1 MNRRSRYGFNIFG
14 LHIGS
19 SALSSFQV
27 ATNTTA
33 NNIANVKTTG
43 YTRQEAT
50 LQAKDAINV
59 TARYGSV
66 GTGVTVTSIKQ
77 QRDLYYDNKYW
88 ENNSCYGRYEQKL
101 YYMEQIQ
108 NYFKDN
114 GSSVKGFSSVF
125 SQMFSDL
132 DTLRSK
138 PSDKTVRNQF
148 ISSAQSLCTYF
159 NQMSDNLSKL
169 QDDCNEEIR
178 NNVDKI
184 NSISEKISLL
194 NKEINQIETGTGVEA
209 SSLRDER
216 ANLID
221 SLSKIVNV
229 SYNETEV
236 QNTYGDNLGGTN
248 FSLYINGEK
257 VVEGKDYRKLICE
270 SSKTKNNQTD
280 NDDMY
285 KIYWEDTKMEFSAT
299 AGTAGG
305 SLKALF
311 EVRDGDNL
319 ENFKGKVTKADS
331 YSLTVENISIDN
343 IKSLNLPDKDGKITV
358 NNISYSYD
366 SWEAQVD
373 AQGNIK
379 SVTFNLSKDKAIADP
394 EKTVAEGYLLN
405 AGSAINAR
413 GIPYYMT
420 QLNEFVRNFSEM
432 FNQIESKGQ
441 NLNGDTPPTFFEAI
455 TNTAKV
461 YDFSESEAYS
471 KLPDGQTATIN
482 SSSNTYYRMTA
493 ANFSVNKDVM
503 NDVSLFATSTDYVKT
518 DSCDIVDELKKLQSE
533 KTVYRGDKA
542 ESFLETIISNVSV
555 DTEKAET
562 YNKLYSNLEQT
573 IANQRTSVSGVDEDE
588 EALNLVKFQ
597 YSYNMASKIISVMNQ
612 MLDKLINDTG
622 VA

>member
-1 MNRRSRYGFNIFG
+1 MASTFFG
-14 LHIGS
+14 LNIGV
-19 SALSSFQV
+19 SALNSFQV

-43 YTRQEAT
+43 FTRQSAT
-50 LQAKDAINV
+50 LTAKDALNV

-77 QRDLYYDNKYW
+77 QRDLYYDTKYW

-101 YYMEQIQ
+101 YYLDQIQ

-114 GSSVKGFSSVF
+114 GASVKGFSSVF

-178 NNVDKI
+178 NRVDEI

-216 ANLID
+216 ANLMD
-221 SLSKIVNV
+221 DLSKIVNV
-229 SYNETEV
+229 SYKETPI
-236 QNTYGDNLGGTN
+236 QNTNGDNLGGTS
-248 FSLYINGEK
+248 FCLFVNGEK
-257 VVEGKDYRKLICE
+257 IVDGKDYRKLVCE
-270 SSKTKNNQTD
+270 STDIKNNQTD
-280 NDDMY
+280 NDDLF
-285 KIYWEDTKMEFSAT
+285 KIYWADTKMEFVAT

-311 EVRDGDNL
+311 EMRDGDNL
-319 ENFKGKVTKADS
+319 ENFKGKVTQADS
-331 YSLTVENISIDN
+331 YSFTVSNTSLTN
-343 IKSLNLPDKDGKITV
+343 IKSLNLPDTNGKITV
-358 NNISYSYD
+358 DHVTYTYD
-366 SWEAQVD
+366 SWEAEVD
-373 AQGNIK
+373 ADGNIK
-379 SVTFNLSKDKAIADP
+379 SMKFNLSKNKAVANPAAVVADNA
-394 EKTVAEGYLLN
+394 TLS
-405 AGSAINAR
+405 AGSGINER

-420 QLNEFVRNFSEM
+420 QLNEFVRNFAEL
-432 FNQIESKGQ
+432 FNKAESKGQ
-441 NLNGDTPPTFFEAI
+441 NMNGDTPPTFFEGI
-455 TNTAKV
+455 TDTGKV
-461 YDFSESEAYS
+461 YDFSDSDAYS
-471 KLPDGQTATIN
+471 KLTDGQTTTIS

-493 ANFSVNKDVM
+493 GNYSVNKDVM
-503 NDVSLFATSTDYVKT
+503 NNVSLFATATDYVKT
-518 DSCDIVDELKKLQSE
+518 DACDIVDELKKLQSQT
-533 KTVYRGDKA
+533 TVYRGDKA

-562 YNKLYSNLEQT
+562 NNKLYQNLEQT
-573 IANQRTSVSGVDEDE
+573 ISNQRKSVSGVDEDE
-588 EALNLVKFQ
+588 EALNLIKYQ
-597 YSYNMASKIISVMNQ
+597 NAYNMASKVISIMSQ
-612 MLDKLINDTG
+612 MLEKLINDTG

>member
-236 QNTYGDNLGGTN
+236 QNTNGDNLGGTN

-597 YSYNMASKIISVMNQ
+597 FSYNMASKIISVMNQ

>member
-1 MNRRSRYGFNIFG
+1 MASTFFG

-209 SSLRDER
+209 GSLRDER

-236 QNTYGDNLGGTN
+236 QNTNGDNLGGTN

-280 NDDMY
+280 NDDLY

-331 YSLTVENISIDN
+331 YSLTVENTSIDN

-366 SWEAQVD
+366 SWEAQ
-373 AQGNIK
+373 GNIK

-394 EKTVAEGYLLN
+394 EKTVAEGYFLN

-461 YDFSESEAYS
+461 YDFSESGAYS

-503 NDVSLFATSTDYVKT
+503 NDVSLFATATDYVKT

-597 YSYNMASKIISVMNQ
+597 NAYNMASKIISVMNQ

>member
-88 ENNSCYGRYEQKL
+88 ENNACYGRYEQKL
-101 YYMEQIQ
+101 YYMDQIQ

-236 QNTYGDNLGGTN
+236 QNTNGDNLGGTN

>member
-1 MNRRSRYGFNIFG
+1 MASTFFG
-14 LHIGS
+14 LNIGV
-19 SALSSFQV
+19 SALNSFQV

-43 YTRQEAT
+43 FTRQSAT
-50 LQAKDAINV
+50 LTAKDALNV

-77 QRDLYYDNKYW
+77 QRDLYYDTKYW

-101 YYMEQIQ
+101 YYLGQIQ

-114 GSSVKGFSSVF
+114 GASVKGFSSVF

-178 NNVDKI
+178 NRVDEI

-216 ANLID
+216 ANLMD
-221 SLSKIVNV
+221 DLSKIVNV
-229 SYNETEV
+229 SYKETPI
-236 QNTYGDNLGGTN
+236 QNTNGDNLGGTS
-248 FSLYINGEK
+248 FCLFVNGEK
-257 VVEGKDYRKLICE
+257 IVDGKDYRKLVCE
-270 SSKTKNNQTD
+270 STDIKNNQTD
-280 NDDMY
+280 NDDLF
-285 KIYWEDTKMEFSAT
+285 KIYWADTKMEFVAT

-311 EVRDGDNL
+311 EMRDGDNL
-319 ENFKGKVTKADS
+319 ENFKGKVTQADS
-331 YSLTVENISIDN
+331 YSFTVSNTSLTN
-343 IKSLNLPDKDGKITV
+343 IKSLNLPDTNGKITV
-358 NNISYSYD
+358 DHVTYTYD
-366 SWEAQVD
+366 SWEAEVD
-373 AQGNIK
+373 ADGNIK
-379 SVTFNLSKDKAIADP
+379 SMKFNLSKNKAVANPAAVVADNA
-394 EKTVAEGYLLN
+394 TLS
-405 AGSAINAR
+405 AGSGINER

-420 QLNEFVRNFSEM
+420 QLNEFVRNFAEL
-432 FNQIESKGQ
+432 FNKAESKGQ
-441 NLNGDTPPTFFEAI
+441 NMNGDTPPTFFEGI
-455 TNTAKV
+455 TDTGKV
-461 YDFSESEAYS
+461 YDFSDSDAYS
-471 KLPDGQTATIN
+471 KLTDGQTTTIS

-493 ANFSVNKDVM
+493 GNYSVNKDVM
-503 NDVSLFATSTDYVKT
+503 NNVSLFATATDYVKT
-518 DSCDIVDELKKLQSE
+518 DACDIVDELKKLQSQT
-533 KTVYRGDKA
+533 TVYRGDKA

-562 YNKLYSNLEQT
+562 NNKLYQNLEQT
-573 IANQRTSVSGVDEDE
+573 ISNQRKSVSGVDEDE
-588 EALNLVKFQ
+588 EALNLIKYQ
-597 YSYNMASKIISVMNQ
+597 NAYNMASKVISIMSQ
-612 MLDKLINDTG
+612 MLEKLINDTG

>member
-1 MNRRSRYGFNIFG
+1 VYG
-14 LHIGS
+14 
-19 SALSSFQV
+19 
-27 ATNTTA
+27 
-33 NNIANVKTTG
+33 
-43 YTRQEAT
+43 Y
-50 LQAKDAINV
+50 
-59 TARYGSV
+59 
-66 GTGVTVTSIKQ
+66 
-77 QRDLYYDNKYW
+77 
-88 ENNSCYGRYEQKL
+88 
-101 YYMEQIQ
+101 
-108 NYFKDN
+108 
-114 GSSVKGFSSVF
+114 
-125 SQMFSDL
+125 
-132 DTLRSK
+132 
-138 PSDKTVRNQF
+138 
-148 ISSAQSLCTYF
+148 
-159 NQMSDNLSKL
+159 
-169 QDDCNEEIR
+169 
-178 NNVDKI
+178 
-184 NSISEKISLL
+184 
-194 NKEINQIETGTGVEA
+194 
-209 SSLRDER
+209 
-216 ANLID
+216 LID

-236 QNTYGDNLGGTN
+236 QNTNGDNLGGTN

-280 NDDMY
+280 NDDLY

-331 YSLTVENISIDN
+331 YSLTVENTSIDN

-588 EALNLVKFQ
+588 EAYIQETGEFVFGKNVAASIKDNEKKLSVTYVKTGFDSSDARPEYYYNCKDITNAVTLDAGGNVPHDAAGDIIYSDPSKVVDFKFSSQEIKYTVANSTDITVNTQAKDVMDTGIKRDVDELIDVVQNAVNAHDKVSQIKKMMQQQQ
-597 YSYNMASKIISVMNQ
+597 YSDKDSQAKLKTYLEAAEQEADYADNDLQKTYSQYITRFDDHLNKVNLAHRKEPALRKKLYRCTGSIIALIELSFNWFRSQLSTYNSLS
-612 MLDKLINDTG
+612 
-622 VA
+622 

>member
-1 MNRRSRYGFNIFG
+1 MASTFFG

-148 ISSAQSLCTYF
+148 ISSAQSLCTY
-159 NQMSDNLSKL
+159 DNLSKL

-209 SSLRDER
+209 GSLRDER

-236 QNTYGDNLGGTN
+236 QNTNGDNLGGTN

-280 NDDMY
+280 NDDLY

>member
-1 MNRRSRYGFNIFG
+1 MASTFFG
-14 LHIGS
+14 LNIGV
-19 SALSSFQV
+19 SALNSFQV

-43 YTRQEAT
+43 FTRQSAT
-50 LQAKDAINV
+50 LTAKDALNV

-77 QRDLYYDNKYW
+77 QRDLYYDTKYW

-101 YYMEQIQ
+101 YYLDQIQ

-114 GSSVKGFSSVF
+114 GASVKGFSSVF

-178 NNVDKI
+178 NRVDDI

-209 SSLRDER
+209 GSLRDER
-216 ANLID
+216 ANLMD
-221 SLSKIVNV
+221 NLSKIVNV
-229 SYNETEV
+229 SYKETPI
-236 QNTYGDNLGGTN
+236 QNTNGDNLGGTS
-248 FSLYINGEK
+248 FCLFVNGEK
-257 VVEGKDYRKLICE
+257 IVDGKDYRKLVCE
-270 SSKTKNNQTD
+270 STDIKNNQTD
-280 NDDMY
+280 NDDLF
-285 KIYWEDTKMEFSAT
+285 KIYWADTKMEFVAT

-311 EVRDGDNL
+311 EMRDGDNL
-319 ENFKGKVTKADS
+319 ENFKGKVTQADS
-331 YSLTVENISIDN
+331 YSFTVSNTSLTN
-343 IKSLNLPDKDGKITV
+343 IKSLNLPDTNGKITV
-358 NNISYSYD
+358 DHVTYTYD
-366 SWEAQVD
+366 SWEAEVD
-373 AQGNIK
+373 ADGNIK
-379 SVTFNLSKDKAIADP
+379 SMKFNLSKNKAVANPAAVVADNA
-394 EKTVAEGYLLN
+394 TLS
-405 AGSAINAR
+405 AGSGINER

-420 QLNEFVRNFSEM
+420 QLNEFVRNFAEL
-432 FNQIESKGQ
+432 FNKAESKGQ
-441 NLNGDTPPTFFEAI
+441 NMNGDTPPTFFEGI
-455 TNTAKV
+455 TATGKG
-461 YDFSESEAYS
+461 YDFSDSDAYS
-471 KLPDGQTATIN
+471 KLTDGQTTTIS
-482 SSSNTYYRMTA
+482 SSSNTYYRLTA
-493 ANFSVNKDVM
+493 GNYSVNKDVM
-503 NDVSLFATSTDYVKT
+503 NNVSLFATATDYVET
-518 DSCDIVDELKKLQSE
+518 DACDIVDELKKLQSQT
-533 KTVYRGDKA
+533 TVYRGDKA

-562 YNKLYSNLEQT
+562 NNKLYQNLEQT
-573 IANQRTSVSGVDEDE
+573 ISNQRTSVSGVDEDE
-588 EALNLVKFQ
+588 EALNLIKYQ
-597 YSYNMASKIISVMNQ
+597 NAYNMASKVISIMSQ
-612 MLDKLINDTG
+612 MLEKLINDTG

>member
-1 MNRRSRYGFNIFG
+1 
-14 LHIGS
+14 
-19 SALSSFQV
+19 
-27 ATNTTA
+27 
-33 NNIANVKTTG
+33 
-43 YTRQEAT
+43 
-50 LQAKDAINV
+50 
-59 TARYGSV
+59 
-66 GTGVTVTSIKQ
+66 
-77 QRDLYYDNKYW
+77 
-88 ENNSCYGRYEQKL
+88 
-101 YYMEQIQ
+101 
-108 NYFKDN
+108 
-114 GSSVKGFSSVF
+114 
-125 SQMFSDL
+125 
-132 DTLRSK
+132 
-138 PSDKTVRNQF
+138 
-148 ISSAQSLCTYF
+148 
-159 NQMSDNLSKL
+159 
-169 QDDCNEEIR
+169 
-178 NNVDKI
+178 
-184 NSISEKISLL
+184 
-194 NKEINQIETGTGVEA
+194 
-209 SSLRDER
+209 
-216 ANLID
+216 
-221 SLSKIVNV
+221 
-229 SYNETEV
+229 
-236 QNTYGDNLGGTN
+236 
-248 FSLYINGEK
+248 
-257 VVEGKDYRKLICE
+257 
-270 SSKTKNNQTD
+270 
-280 NDDMY
+280 
-285 KIYWEDTKMEFSAT
+285 MEFSAT

-331 YSLTVENISIDN
+331 YSLTVENTSIDN

-455 TNTAKV
+455 TSTAKV
-461 YDFSESEAYS
+461 YDFSKSAAYS
-471 KLPDGQTATIN
+471 KLPDGKTATIN
-482 SSSNTYYRMTA
+482 SSSNTYYRLTA

-503 NDVSLFATSTDYVKT
+503 NDVSLFATATDYVKT